1 MARRSCGETP
11 GWRKEGRKVVVQ
23 LGVVPL
29 RIRRRQS
36 IACPLWQPG
45 PEWTRARAIILMRS
59 PVRERLRFWSNLMSV
74 VAAMGLNTTP
84 SLYDHSLF
92 SLRFALVATM

>member
-1 MARRSCGETP
+1 MARRSCGKTP

-45 PEWTRARAIILMRS
+45 PEWTRARAIFLMRS
-59 PVRERLRFWSNLMSV
+59 PVRERLRFWSNLMVSCRRHGSEHNSV
-74 VAAMGLNTTP
+74 SVR
-84 SLYDHSLF
+84 SLF
-92 SLRFALVATM
+92 V